1 MNKTS
6 KVFDTTKKNVRRNRW
21 LSFATI
27 FVSTIVLSITSFFIS
42 AAILSRVAVKYYE
55 QRSQVIIFFQKDT
68 PEADILTLRD
78 KIYDPTLISDIK
90 YVSQEDALS
99 IYKIDFA
106 ENPDLIS
113 TVTADSLPPSL
124 EIRAY
129 NIDGLLQIITNVNKE
144 KDTNP
149 SIDEIMYFKDV
160 VDNLKT
166 LSRIIN
172 IGAIVLISG
181 LLIISFFLIRITIG
195 FNINAHKDE
204 IQIMNLVGSTNSF
217 IKTPFILE
225 GAFYGLVGG
234 FLAATLII
242 VPWYIVVMYAQ
253 GTDFATWL
261 NQMLSDFGLNFLKTP
276 NIIFIP
282 IYYVFHLIFGALLGI
297 VSSFSAVRRYL
308 K

>member
-27 FVSTIVLSITSFFIS
+27 FVSTIVLAITSFFIS
-42 AAILSRVAVKYYE
+42 AAVLSRVAVKYYE

-78 KIYDPTLISDIK
+78 KIYDPALISDIK

-99 IYKIDFA
+99 IYKEDFA
-106 ENPDLIS
+106 DSPDLIS

-242 VPWYIVVMYAQ
+242 VPWYVTVAYTQ
-253 GTDFATWL
+253 GTDFATWI
-261 NQMLSDFGLNFLKTP
+261 NQMLTDFGLSFLRTP
-276 NIIFIP
+276 DLAFIP
-282 IYYVFHLIFGALLGI
+282 IYYMIHLVFGALLGI
-297 VSSFSAVRRYL
+297 VSSFSAVKRYL